1 MSREEHDYSEKRDFI
16 RMFIDAPIEYC
27 IKGSDQ
33 WQTGVGKDLSASGM
47 AFSIKESVSEGDLI
61 EIKLKPATD
70 VTPPLEATVKV
81 IRSEANDDGEY
92 DLSTIIEEI
101 HR

>member
-1 MSREEHDYSEKRDFI
+1 MSREDQEYSEKRNFI

-27 IKGSDQ
+27 KSGGDWQKG
-33 WQTGVGKDLSASGM
+33 TGKDLSATGI
-47 AFSIKESVSEGDLI
+47 AFIANESHSEGDLI
-61 EIKLKPATD
+61 EVKLKPATE

-81 IRSEANDDGEY
+81 IRSTAAEEGGYE
-92 DLSTIIEEI
+92 LSTIIEKI

>member
-1 MSREEHDYSEKRDFI
+1 MSREDQDYSEKRDFI

-27 IKGSDQ
+27 AAGTNQ
-33 WQTGVGKDLSASGM
+33 WQKGTGKDLSATGI
-47 AFSIKESVSEGDLI
+47 AFVANESYQPDDLV
-61 EIKLKPATD
+61 EIKLKPATE

-81 IRSEANDDGEY
+81 IRSEPCDEGGYE
-92 DLSTIIEEI
+92 LSTIIEKI